1 MLLSII
7 ELTDLNSI
15 LNSSAYNKFNILK
28 EFYMLLHI
36 E

>member
-15 LNSSAYNKFNILK
+15 LNSSTYNKFNILK
-28 EFYMLLHI
+28 EYYMLLHI